1 MGDSIAEESVN
12 KAGYCYREVWSAYIE
27 GKIMGTFKLLS

>member
-1 MGDSIAEESVN
+1 VGDSIAEESVN
-12 KAGYCYREVWSAYIE
+12 KAGYCYRVVRIAHIE

>member
-1 MGDSIAEESVN
+1 MGDSIAEESV
-12 KAGYCYREVWSAYIE
+12 KKVDYCYRVMRSAHVE